1 MKIRSILLAVV
12 LGTSL
17 LAVPAQAATQLTVGV
32 AYDIGGRGDKSFND
46 ASAAGL
52 DKAQKQFDF
61 NLEAVVT
68 DGTSADREKRI
79 RSLITKNCNPII
91 AIGAG
96 YAPTL
101 QALAV
106 EYPSTHFAIINDAS
120 VAALNVTSV
129 IFANTQGAYLAGFS
143 AAQVSK
149 SGKVAMIANPDQADI
164 YKDGFSAGVF
174 ASKKKVIPIVKYV
187 SGSYSVAA
195 NQVID
200 AGADVVFVATQGSD
214 SEVFKV
220 IVARNAKKKG
230 PNIGLIGSLA
240 TFGRVNNLGFIETP
254 YRRVKEGR
262 VTTDVIYL
270 AADEEERY
278 AIAQANAELDSNSHL
293 VGERIYCRKGD
304 GFELVERL
312 RKNGNSVP
320 VLMLSARADRV
331 DVTRGLTLGAD
342 DYVVKP
348 FSLEELVL
356 RLKAILRRSQISGM
370 SNTALKCGP
379 ISIDDSTHTVNFS
392 DDVIDLSPTEY
403 RLLQVLIEN
412 KNRVLS
418 KSVLLDDVW
427 GITFESESTV
437 VDTYISYLRK
447 KLHIDGFDGIKT
459 VRGIGFQIVA
469 D

>member
-1 MKIRSILLAVV
+1 MKIRSLILAVA
-12 LGTSL
+12 LGSSL
-17 LAVPAQAATQLTVGV
+17 FSLPAQAATQPSVGV

-79 RSLITKNCNPII
+79 RSLIAKNCDPII

-101 QALAV
+101 QALSV
-106 EYPSTHFAIINDAS
+106 EFPSTHFAIINDAS

-149 SGKVAMIANPDQADI
+149 SGKVAMIANPNQADI

-187 SGSYSVAA
+187 SGSYSAA
-195 NQVID
+195 TNQVLD

-230 PNIGLIGSLA
+230 SNIGLINVEPDQYITVTSA
-240 TFGRVNNLGFIETP
+240 TKKFLIASVVKRVDKAIYDIIALSTAQKQYLDILDPDAGIYGRRYGIAGGGIEFTI
-254 YRRVKEGR
+254 RSKE
-262 VTTDVIYL
+262 
-270 AADEEERY
+270 
-278 AIAQANAELDSNSHL
+278 
-293 VGERIYCRKGD
+293 
-304 GFELVERL
+304 
-312 RKNGNSVP
+312 
-320 VLMLSARADRV
+320 LSA
-331 DVTRGLTLGAD
+331 L
-342 DYVVKP
+342 
-348 FSLEELVL
+348 
-356 RLKAILRRSQISGM
+356 SG
-370 SNTALKCGP
+370 SINIAAATAEKIP
-379 ISIDDSTHTVNFS
+379 
-392 DDVIDLSPTEY
+392 
-403 RLLQVLIEN
+403 
-412 KNRVLS
+412 
-418 KSVLLDDVW
+418 
-427 GITFESESTV
+427 
-437 VDTYISYLRK
+437 
-447 KLHIDGFDGIKT
+447 
-459 VRGIGFQIVA
+459 A
-469 D
+469 

>member
-1 MKIRSILLAVV
+1 MKIRSLLLAVA
-12 LGTSL
+12 LGSSL
-17 LAVPAQAATQLTVGV
+17 LSLPAEAANQLNVGV
-32 AYDIGGRGDKSFND
+32 AYDIGGRGDKSIND

-101 QALAV
+101 QALSV
-106 EYPSTHFAIINDAS
+106 EFPSTHFAIINDAS

-230 PNIGLIGSLA
+230 SNIGLINVEPDQYITVTSA
-240 TFGRVNNLGFIETP
+240 TKKFLIASVVKRVDKAIYDIIALSSAQKQYLDILDPDAGIYGRRYGIAGGGIEFTI
-254 YRRVKEGR
+254 RSKE
-262 VTTDVIYL
+262 
-270 AADEEERY
+270 
-278 AIAQANAELDSNSHL
+278 
-293 VGERIYCRKGD
+293 
-304 GFELVERL
+304 
-312 RKNGNSVP
+312 
-320 VLMLSARADRV
+320 LSA
-331 DVTRGLTLGAD
+331 L
-342 DYVVKP
+342 
-348 FSLEELVL
+348 
-356 RLKAILRRSQISGM
+356 SG
-370 SNTALKCGP
+370 SINIAAATAEKIP
-379 ISIDDSTHTVNFS
+379 
-392 DDVIDLSPTEY
+392 
-403 RLLQVLIEN
+403 
-412 KNRVLS
+412 
-418 KSVLLDDVW
+418 
-427 GITFESESTV
+427 
-437 VDTYISYLRK
+437 
-447 KLHIDGFDGIKT
+447 
-459 VRGIGFQIVA
+459 A
-469 D
+469 